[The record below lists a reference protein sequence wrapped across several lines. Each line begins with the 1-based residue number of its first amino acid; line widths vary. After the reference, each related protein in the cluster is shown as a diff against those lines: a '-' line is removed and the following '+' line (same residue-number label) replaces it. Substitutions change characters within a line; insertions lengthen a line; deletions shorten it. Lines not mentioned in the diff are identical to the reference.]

1 MFWDKRIEVKAAVLA
16 EQFMIEFVDKPMFA
30 LPPERQPTTEAI
42 AALQAKLRLYQFA
55 AVLLAVMTEEQKS
68 AEYAPLRTELE
79 RRFLPPTFAQGA
91 NMLDELRSAMASLSD
106 LMTPRQ
112 NPHHLSWSLKWFE
125 SVGIDESNPVVLHSF
140 GMHCMAHFT
149 TSVEALKKFKP
160 I

>member
-16 EQFMIEFVDKPMFA
+16 EQLMIEFVDKPMFA
-30 LPPERQPTTEAI
+30 LPPERHPTTEAL

-112 NPHHLSWSLKWFE
+112 NPHHLSWSLKWLE

-140 GMHCMAHFT
+140 GMHCLSLIH
-149 TSVEALKKFKP
+149 